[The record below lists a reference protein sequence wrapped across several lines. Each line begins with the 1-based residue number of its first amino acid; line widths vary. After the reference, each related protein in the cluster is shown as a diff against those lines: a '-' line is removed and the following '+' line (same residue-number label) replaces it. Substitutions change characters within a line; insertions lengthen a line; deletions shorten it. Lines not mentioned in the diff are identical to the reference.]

1 MIQLIYPENGAKIS
15 ILTDWQKEFA
25 RREYT
30 GVHKDPAVFDEYIAV
45 FDPSNDEFMKD
56 GEFAYPATLTFKW
69 KRNDPFELMK
79 FKLSLN
85 EDLSDECEIKPIATL
100 GHITASCEDYGVYC
114 VDVTNLLSGKTYYW
128 TVDNGKD
135 EPEIR
140 SFSTIPG
147 ETRFI
152 RIDGAGRNVRDIGG
166 KMTKYARRIKQGLV
180 FRGGNLEI
188 IPYDH
193 ESLTTLGK
201 KQLREDFA
209 FKTEVDLRY
218 EALNKMTNTVFGENA
233 TYHLYCHSPYEG
245 IFDIGSQDM
254 NAQILN
260 YFADIN
266 NYPIYFHCV
275 AGADRTGTLAML
287 LEAILGLPDEDI
299 IYDYNATSVS
309 GNIRI
314 WSASK
319 EIQKMTTGLN
329 ERYPGKTLQEQFEN
343 YVIDTGIDPN
353 VLQSI
358 KDILLE

>member
-1 MIQLIYPENGAKIS
+1 MIQLIYPVNGAEIS

-25 RREYT
+25 RREYA
-30 GVHKDPAVFDEYIAV
+30 GVHKDPAVFDEY
-45 FDPSNDEFMKD
+45 NKENMGD
-56 GEFAYPATLTFKW
+56 GEAVYPATLTFKW
-69 KRNDPFELMK
+69 KRSNPLEVMK

-85 EDLSDECEIKPIATL
+85 ADLSDECEIKPIATL
-100 GHITASCEDYGVYC
+100 GYITASCEDYGTYC
-114 VDVTNLLSGKTYYW
+114 VDATNLLSGKTYYW
-128 TVDNGKD
+128 TVDNGTD

-166 KMTKYARRIKQGLV
+166 KMTKYGRRIKQGLV

-188 IPYDH
+188 VPYDH

-209 FKTEVDLRY
+209 FKTELDLRY
-218 EALNKMTNTVFGENA
+218 EALNKMTDTVFGKNA
-233 TYHLYCHSPYEG
+233 TYHLYCYNPYDG
-245 IFDIGSQDM
+245 IFNMGSQDM
-254 NAQILN
+254 NVEILK

-299 IYDYNATSVS
+299 VYDYNATSVS
-309 GNIRI
+309 GDIRR
-314 WSASK
+314 WSGSGDIDKLTA
-319 EIQKMTTGLN
+319 GLN
-329 ERYPGKTLQEQFEN
+329 ERYPGKSLQEQFEN

-353 VLQSI
+353 ILQSI
-358 KDILLE
+358 RDILLE

>member
-1 MIQLIYPENGAKIS
+1 MIQLIYPENKAEIS

-25 RREYT
+25 RREYA
-30 GVHKDPAVFDEYIAV
+30 GIHKNTAVFDEYLAV
-45 FDPSNDEFMKD
+45 FDGKNKEYIDD

-69 KRNDPFELMK
+69 KRDNPLDVMK

-85 EDLSDECEIKPIATL
+85 PDLSDECEIKPIATL
-100 GHITASCEDYGVYC
+100 GYITASCEGYGIYC

-128 TVDNGKD
+128 TVDNGVD

-140 SFSTIPG
+140 SFSTISG

-166 KMTKYARRIKQGLV
+166 KMTKYGKRIKQGLV

-201 KQLREDFA
+201 KQLREEFA
-209 FKTEVDLRY
+209 FKTEIDLRY
-218 EALNKMTNTVFGENA
+218 EALGKMTNTVFGENA

-245 IFDIGSQDM
+245 IFDIGSQEM
-254 NAQILN
+254 NVEILN

-266 NYPIYFHCV
+266 NYPIFFHCV
-275 AGADRTGTLAML
+275 AGADRTGTVAML
-287 LEAILGLPDEDI
+287 LEAILGLSDEDI

-309 GNIRI
+309 GNIRS
-314 WSASK
+314 WLGTDGTVKLA
-319 EIQKMTTGLN
+319 EGLN
-329 ERYPGKTLQEQFEN
+329 ERYPNKPLSEQLEN
-343 YVIDTGIDPN
+343 YVIDTGINPE
-353 VLQSI
+353 VLQKI